1 MALSG
6 VVRVWRLRNRV
17 VTEIWP
23 RLVAGLREDGALY
36 SWAVFL
42 CGLAGL
48 AAILP
53 VSAWPPPPVV
63 VTLSVVAVAATA
75 LMVPMPAGGYLTLG
89 SSVAAVGLVLF
100 GAPATALAM
109 GIGFFFGNGVL
120 HRRPLIVIIS
130 NTGQVM
136 LSTLVARGLAYA
148 VMPAGTPWGQ
158 PILRGGLDVRFAF
171 AVASAAFGYMFV
183 SSMLVSW
190 GLALRRRGSFVD
202 VLGGNIALQMVHTFV
217 LFVLGTIAALVL
229 TGGLPLAA
237 LLITLPVAMISVTLL
252 VSANRRCEAEELEVM
267 YATAAEMAR
276 NLAVDEIV
284 HTVAAG
290 VERLVPSDIA
300 VIYLRPPGESKPRV
314 AHYRGPGGMDFAS
327 QFEPDGLAGH
337 VLRTGRSVRSADYER
352 DERRS
357 SRAETVFG
365 RGAVRSA
372 LVVPIAAG
380 GEVWGAIV
388 LARGT
393 RAYYTPRMERLVT
406 TLAGQTGL
414 AVRNAHL
421 FQETRRQMERSATL
435 QRLSLQVGTT
445 LDPDETCRF
454 LVMQAVESLEARYGF
469 LALID
474 EQARELFGR
483 AAIGVEPA
491 GFLQMRARLDS
502 DGSALQEAVRA
513 VRERRPITADDLQG
527 QISPAASLGLRD
539 AHCGLTVPLIRQGQP
554 VGVMMVLRT
563 ERRTFGE
570 ADIGLLEAI
579 AARGAVAIENARAHS
594 DARAQC
600 RRLEAAIETSR
611 RLRVADGLRDLFA
624 LVAES
629 APALL
634 GADRCVLLVWDGQG
648 SVKETLASGVS
659 DAFVRAL
666 VDRIRGSLGRGVAA
680 ATGHLAVPD
689 FAVDARAGQFPDVPE
704 NGQVKSALFLPL
716 RSHGEFVGVLAFFN
730 GRPGGYDPDT
740 LRLAE
745 SLADQVAVVVK
756 NTAVTAQTEQRRD
769 EAALLNRIVGAVSA
783 SLDLDEVFRT
793 AVVELA
799 GATGVPYVSIYRI
812 EGAWLRLA
820 ARFGASE
827 APAELPVAAGVMG
840 RVVRTGRPEFV
851 INVRDDPDDPGGGF
865 DVVNRAAA
873 PIVLD
878 GNVMGVL
885 TIEGTSVRPITPRT
899 YELLMALGQ
908 QVSVAVRNA
917 SFYQELRKAHD
928 ELQVLYEA
936 ARSVS
941 GTLDLRTV
949 LDSLVSVTCKAFGY
963 DNGALLMVDPESGE
977 LTVEASYGLEE
988 PIVGKRLPAGVGITG
1003 WVARTGTPLS
1013 VDDVR
1018 QDSRYHKFDGRT
1030 RSELA
1035 VPLIADGKVLG
1046 VFNVESARPAAFGS
1060 RDLHMLMT
1068 LASYAVIA
1076 IQNAHLYEQAQ
1087 RLAITDGLTELHN
1100 HRYLFDALDR
1110 LLERAKRD
1118 AQPLSLI
1125 MLEIDNFKRFNDTYG
1140 HQQGDEMLRTIA
1152 MLLRRGSRPS
1162 DIVARHGGDE
1172 FMVVLPGTSKD
1183 PAQETAER
1191 LRRAVEAYPLIIAG
1205 DVVTAV
1211 TLSVGVASFPQ
1222 DGQTVDALVEAVDR
1236 AQYTAKRSGGNKV
1249 HSAREV

>member
-1 MALSG
+1 M
-6 VVRVWRLRNRV
+6 
-17 VTEIWP
+17 VTEIWR
-23 RLVAGLREDGALY
+23 RLLDGFREDGALY

-42 CGLAGL
+42 AGVAGL
-48 AAILP
+48 VAISP
-53 VSAWPPPPVV
+53 ASSWPPTPMV
-63 VTLSVVAVAATA
+63 VTLSMVAVAATA

-89 SSVAAVGLVLF
+89 SSVAAAGLVLL
-100 GAPATALAM
+100 GGPATALAM
-109 GIGFFFGNGVL
+109 GIGFFFGNGML
-120 HRRPLIVIIS
+120 HRRPFIVILS
-130 NTGQVM
+130 NTGQAV

-148 VMPAGTPWGQ
+148 VIPAGSPWAQ
-158 PILRGGLDVRFAF
+158 PILRGAPEMRFAL
-171 AVASAAFGYMFV
+171 AMASAAFGYMFV
-183 SSMLVSW
+183 SSMLVSL
-190 GLALRRRGSFVD
+190 GLALRRRTSFVD

-217 LFVLGTIAALVL
+217 LFVLGTVAALVI
-229 TGGLPLAA
+229 TGGFPFAV
-237 LLITLPVAMISVTLL
+237 LLITIPVAMISVTLL
-252 VSANRRCEAEELEVM
+252 VYANRRREAEELEVM
-267 YATAAEMAR
+267 YATAGEMVR
-276 NLAVDEIV
+276 NLAVDEIIN
-284 HTVAAG
+284 TVAAG
-290 VERLVPSDIA
+290 VERLVPSDISI
-300 VIYLRPPGESKPRV
+300 IYLRPPDQPRPRV
-314 AHYRGPGGMDFAS
+314 AHYRGPGGIEERVRQHD
-327 QFEPDGLAGH
+327 PDGLAAH
-337 VLRTGRSVRSADYER
+337 VLRTGRPVRVDDYER
-352 DERRS
+352 EPRRS
-357 SRAETVFG
+357 QHAEAVFG

-421 FQETRRQMERSATL
+421 FHETRHQMERSATL

-474 EQARELFGR
+474 EQTRELYGR
-483 AAIGVEPA
+483 AAIGVDPA
-491 GFLQMRARLDS
+491 GFLQLRARLDS
-502 DGSALQEAVRA
+502 DSGPLQEALRA
-513 VRERRPITADDLQG
+513 VREQRPIAGDDLQG
-527 QISPAASLGLRD
+527 PIGPAEALGLRD
-539 AHCGLTVPLIRQGQP
+539 GHCALTVPLIRQGQP
-554 VGVMMVLRT
+554 LGAMTVVRT
-563 ERRTFGE
+563 DRKLFGE

-579 AARGAVAIENARAHS
+579 TSRGAVAIENSRLHTDAH
-594 DARAQC
+594 AQL
-600 RRLEAAIETSR
+600 RRLEAVIETSR
-611 RLRVADGLRDLFA
+611 RLRTANGLRDVFA
-624 LVAES
+624 LIAEGTRDV
-629 APALL
+629 L
-634 GADRCVLLVWDGQG
+634 GADRCVLVVWNGQG
-648 SVKETLASGVS
+648 QVADTLASGGS
-659 DAFVRAL
+659 DAFARA
-666 VDRIRGSLGRGVAA
+666 VGDRIQGSLGRAVAG
-680 ATGHLAVPD
+680 ATAPLVSAD
-689 FAVDARAGQFPDVPE
+689 FSMDARIGQIPE
-704 NGQVKSALFLPL
+704 APGSGQVKSGVFFPL
-716 RSHGEFVGVLAFFN
+716 RSQGELVGVLAFFN
-730 GRPGGYDPDT
+730 GRAGNYSSDA

-745 SLADQVAVVVK
+745 SLADQLAVAVK
-756 NTAVTAQTEQRRD
+756 NTAVTEQTEQRRD
-769 EAALLNRIVGAVSA
+769 EAALLNRIVGAVNA

-812 EGAWLRLA
+812 EGASFRLA

-827 APAELPVAAGVMG
+827 AAAELPVGSGMMG
-840 RVVRTGRPEFV
+840 RVARTGRPEFV
-851 INVRDDPDDPGGGF
+851 ANLRDDPDDAGSGF

-873 PIVLD
+873 PITLD
-878 GNVMGVL
+878 GTVTGVM
-885 TIEGTSVRPITPRT
+885 TIEGTSMRPLTPRM
-899 YELLMALGQ
+899 YELLVALGQ

-963 DNGALLMVDPESGE
+963 DNGALLMVDPESGD
-977 LTVEASYGLEE
+977 LTVEASYGQTE
-988 PIVGKRLPAGVGITG
+988 PLVGKRVPSGVGITG
-1003 WVARTGTPLS
+1003 WVARTGTPLV

-1018 QDSRYHKFDGRT
+1018 QDSRYDQFDART

-1035 VPLIADGKVLG
+1035 VPLIAEGKVLG
-1046 VFNVESARPAAFGS
+1046 VFNVESARLAAFGS

-1110 LLERAKRD
+1110 LLERARRD
-1118 AQPLSLI
+1118 TQPLSLI

-1140 HQQGDEMLRTIA
+1140 HQQGDEVLRTIS

-1172 FMVVLPGTSKD
+1172 FMVVLPGTSKT

-1191 LRRAVEAYPLIIAG
+1191 LRRAVEAYPLILAG

-1211 TLSVGVASFPQ
+1211 TLSVGVATFPQ
-1222 DGQTVDALVEAVDR
+1222 DGHTVDTLVEAVDR

-1249 HSAREV
+1249 HVAHGS